1 MSFNTGVDCLLSLP
15 IIPASTAGCVLEQDV
30 IDNPSVSLPHSS
42 SERTEARAALGE
54 IRVVISTQ
62 NEKCDLCDLL
72 QREPGLRVVATCE
85 NHDAAATIDKH
96 RPELVVLDIGT
107 EGTSAVNPINFYR
120 VPKQTSSTDV
130 PMTLM
135 VAPDTKYLYRA
146 FEFRAVDF
154 LLRPLHHLRVRQAV
168 DRIREEFMRMQYI
181 RLGQQML
188 GLLQGTQSSLRTTE
202 QLAFRVNGRL
212 VFVHLDDIDWI
223 EASANYVQVNAGS
236 ESYLVRE
243 TISRIS
249 ARLDSEKFVRIHRS
263 VIVNVRRIK
272 ELESCNAGE
281 YIAILKSGKK
291 LPCSRGFRP
300 ELEKFI
306 SKCLR
311 PSAG

>member
-1 MSFNTGVDCLLSLP
+1 MSFSTGIDSLLSLSA
-15 IIPASTAGCVLEQDV
+15 IPASTAGCVLEQDV
-30 IDNPSVSLPHSS
+30 VEKPSRSLPQSS
-42 SERTEARAALGE
+42 PEKKEYGFAHGE
-54 IRVVISTQ
+54 IRVVIFTQ
-62 NEKCDLCDLL
+62 DEHCDLRDLL
-72 QREPGLRVVATCE
+72 ECESGMRVVATSKS
-85 NHDAAATIDKH
+85 NDALAMIEKH
-96 RPELVVLDIGT
+96 HPELAVFDIGT
-107 EGTSAVNPINFYR
+107 EGNSAMSPLNSYR
-120 VPKQTSSTDV
+120 LSKKNSSIDT
-130 PMTLM
+130 PMTLL
-135 VAPDTKYLYRA
+135 VAPDMTYLYQA

-154 LLRPLHHLRVRQAV
+154 LLRPLHPLRLRQAM
-168 DRIREEFMRMQYI
+168 DRIRDEFTRMQYI

-188 GLLQGTQSSLRTTE
+188 GLFQGTQSSLKTTG

-243 TISRIS
+243 TIGRIS
-249 ARLDSEKFVRIHRS
+249 SRLDSEKFVRIHRS

-306 SKCLR
+306 SRCMR
-311 PSAG
+311 PAR

>member
-1 MSFNTGVDCLLSLP
+1 MSFSTGIDSLLRLSA
-15 IIPASTAGCVLEQDV
+15 IPASTAGCVLEPGVLDK
-30 IDNPSVSLPHSS
+30 SSASLPRPT
-42 SERTEARAALGE
+42 SEPTEARDAPSE
-54 IRVVISTQ
+54 IRVVIFTQ
-62 NEKCDLCDLL
+62 DEQSDL
-72 QREPGLRVVATCE
+72 RGLFVHEAGMRVVAICGSY
-85 NHDAAATIDKH
+85 DAVAMVEKH
-96 RPELVVLDIGT
+96 RPELVVFDIGT
-107 EGTSAVNPINFYR
+107 EANSAMNPMNSYLSRKNSCI
-120 VPKQTSSTDV
+120 DV
-130 PMTLM
+130 PMTLL
-135 VAPDTKYLYRA
+135 VAPDTTYLYRA
-146 FEFRAVDF
+146 FQFRAVDF
-154 LLRPLHHLRVRQAV
+154 LLRPLHHFRFRQAM
-168 DRIREEFMRMQYI
+168 DRIREEFTRMQYI

-188 GLLQGTQSSLRTTE
+188 GLLQGAQSSLRHTE

-243 TISRIS
+243 TIGRIS
-249 ARLDSEKFVRIHRS
+249 ARLDREKFVRIHRS

-306 SKCLR
+306 SRCMQPAR
-311 PSAG
+311 